1 MCNIST
7 AGGQPDVK
15 VSALRKS
22 NDILKRM
29 IASRLLHHLLL
40 GVTLISGAASAVEL
54 GEITLHSRI
63 GEALRAEIPV
73 STGGNPPDPACF
85 SLAPLPGADFPVI
98 TGGRIR
104 VVHVGQ
110 GYRLIIIGS
119 KVIEEPVIAINLR
132 AGCGLA
138 LQREYV
144 LLPGPPLAPPTNN
157 IEIATSGAPRQAES
171 RQPAR
176 YSQLTDSAS
185 NNFSSDDFSEPPP
198 AKPKVKR
205 RTKKAAAKPKAPLPP
220 DTLAGLGS
228 GHDKIVLGA
237 ALDELLPPSAGEPLS
252 PAYEINER
260 VLKMETTLHL
270 LNQEVE
276 KLNTAL
282 NLGAESR
289 AMREK
294 LQDMQARQATSDI
307 MPSAQAAQSP
317 ATARSRTNHDGWL
330 ELLFGLLLGGTV
342 SAGVAHLV
350 SRRQEKSRAFAA
362 HRQTEQA
369 AETGSH
375 LN

>member
-63 GEALRAEIPV
+63 GETLRAEIPV

-144 LLPGPPLAPPTNN
+144 LLPH
-157 IEIATSGAPRQAES
+157 
-171 RQPAR
+171 
-176 YSQLTDSAS
+176 
-185 NNFSSDDFSEPPP
+185 
-198 AKPKVKR
+198 K
-205 RTKKAAAKPKAPLPP
+205 
-220 DTLAGLGS
+220 
-228 GHDKIVLGA
+228 
-237 ALDELLPPSAGEPLS
+237 
-252 PAYEINER
+252 
-260 VLKMETTLHL
+260 
-270 LNQEVE
+270 
-276 KLNTAL
+276 
-282 NLGAESR
+282 
-289 AMREK
+289 
-294 LQDMQARQATSDI
+294 
-307 MPSAQAAQSP
+307 
-317 ATARSRTNHDGWL
+317 
-330 ELLFGLLLGGTV
+330 
-342 SAGVAHLV
+342 
-350 SRRQEKSRAFAA
+350 
-362 HRQTEQA
+362 
-369 AETGSH
+369 
-375 LN
+375 